1 MVYKGQVIAYVNPLR
16 AGAVYN
22 DSPVHSPISGRIT
35 SLPTTVGSTV
45 SQSSPI
51 ATVARTD
58 DLEIKINIA
67 ERFISRISPK
77 QKATVTFDAYPSVE
91 FPATNYFMILDITKT
106 ELQFDFNTYEELI
119 GYYKNYTKEI
129 FGVKDIYCERH
140 HILPRCMGGDNRK
153 ENLIYLPWMV
163 HCLAHY
169 LLAKQLE
176 SIDSSLAVKNY
187 YAVQRILGQ
196 CKIEK
201 DVAKEVLINNIK
213 LKAIQLETN
222 ESLGKRIYVNDGKNT
237 LTILSKD
244 LEYYLEKGWVKGR
257 LFNQF
262 GKGTVWMNDGHKSY
276 QVKQED
282 VEDYLAKGFCRGM
295 YKTSAMKS
303 YSHSNSSTSGR
314 LAIHKGSSKKYI
326 DKKELN
332 KYLEEGWVLGTGLRP
347 RLGATVPQEV
357 RDKISKGLR
366 KRYENKISNM

>member
-1 MVYKGQVIAYVNPLR
+1 
-16 AGAVYN
+16 
-22 DSPVHSPISGRIT
+22 
-35 SLPTTVGSTV
+35 
-45 SQSSPI
+45 
-51 ATVARTD
+51 
-58 DLEIKINIA
+58 
-67 ERFISRISPK
+67 
-77 QKATVTFDAYPSVE
+77 
-91 FPATNYFMILDITKT
+91 MILDVTKT
-106 ELQFDFNTYEELI
+106 SLQFDFNTYEELI
-119 GYYKNYTKEI
+119 GYYKNYNKELLE
-129 FGVKDIYCERH
+129 GKDVYCERH

-153 ENLIYLPWMV
+153 ENLVYLPWMV

-201 DVAKEVLINNIK
+201 DVVKEVLINNIK

-237 LTILSKD
+237 STILSKD

-257 LFNQF
+257 LFKQF

-282 VEDYLAKGFCRGM
+282 VEDYLAKGFCKGM

-366 KRYENKISNM
+366 KRYENKISNV